1 MRSAPT
7 IAFEYRPSRALAAL
21 IVVLTALALLA
32 IAMSGLPWPWKS
44 AWRIACLAYG
54 ATSLWRHVHPRVRA
68 LAWQGGNDV
77 ALTLAGRGSGETMQG
92 SLVDARVLG
101 SLIVLS
107 LRWPKRRAALW
118 LLPDNLDADTRR
130 RLRARLALGGIR
142 ASVNA
147 DSL

>member
-7 IAFEYRPSRALAAL
+7 IAFEYHPSRALAAM
-21 IVVLTALALLA
+21 IVALTALAA
-32 IAMSGLPWPWKS
+32 ASIAMSGMPWPWMPAS
-44 AWRIACLAYG
+44 MIATTVYG
-54 ATSLWRHVHPRVRA
+54 AAALRRHARPRICA
-68 LAWQGGNDV
+68 LAWQGDGDV
-77 ALTLAGRGSGETMQG
+77 SLTLAERGAMETGQG
-92 SLVDARVLG
+92 SLADARVLG
-101 SLIVLS
+101 PLIMLS
-107 LRWPKRRAALW
+107 LRWPKGRAALW